1 MIENQ
6 RRINEFNR
14 NNRPFYIV
22 DQDDGTFSLC
32 LPFDLLEGKYANYCQ
47 KAFDNYAKSIGDPLY
62 TPIGLRT
69 HGNGYE
75 WEAAFREVFKN
86 DPDIGRVIFDCEAG
100 GFYCNCDSLD
110 IIEDFGE
117 RFKEVCENT
126 DLFTRK
132 ITEGIPNAEAREK
145 AQEQLMK
152 TVRGHLM
159 KYPNATFD
167 ILTPDGG
174 IHLNPEDTKMLLSG
188 EANEVMI
195 ADCHYA
201 AFELLDQEVTNMQV
215 DLFHSDIIRMK
226 TSGDFVEGFE
236 LTM

>member
-32 LPFDLLEGKYANYCQ
+32 LPFDLLVGKYANYCQ
-47 KAFDNYAKSIGDPLY
+47 EAFDNYAKSIGDPLY

-100 GFYCNCDSLD
+100 GFFCNCDSLD

-126 DLFTRK
+126 ELFTRK

-159 KYPNATFD
+159 KYPSATFD